1 MGGEMDNYY
10 FLHTGVFSVNTYIV
24 PIGDAKSSKDVVIF
38 DPAGCAL
45 SRDENLLL
53 DFLKR
58 KDYNCRAIC
67 LTHAH
72 FDHIMGIAPLKAAFP
87 EAKLYVHQADA
98 AELGNVCGPMNT
110 SILQDFGMMLK
121 VAKVLEEQPAP
132 DQFLKGGEVLFDE
145 WKVIHTPG
153 HSKGSVCYYNEG
165 KGLLVSGDTMFYQ
178 SWGRTDMYGGS
189 DAEIKKSLALLKNTV
204 KEGTFVLPGHDCVGF
219 NIEDNR

>member
-72 FDHIMGIAPLKAAFP
+72 FDHIMGISSLKVAFP
-87 EAKLYVHQADA
+87 DAKLYLHKAEA
-98 AELGNVCGPMNT
+98 GELGGGPCDMNR
-110 SILQDFGMMLK
+110 SILADFGMPQILDS
-121 VAKVLEEQPAP
+121 VAKQPAP
-132 DQFLKGGEVLFDE
+132 DQLLKGGEVLFDE

-219 NIEDNR
+219 TIEEN

>member
-1 MGGEMDNYY
+1 
-10 FLHTGVFSVNTYIV
+10 
-24 PIGDAKSSKDVVIF
+24 
-38 DPAGCAL
+38 
-45 SRDENLLL
+45 
-53 DFLKR
+53 
-58 KDYNCRAIC
+58 
-67 LTHAH
+67 
-72 FDHIMGIAPLKAAFP
+72 
-87 EAKLYVHQADA
+87 
-98 AELGNVCGPMNT
+98 
-110 SILQDFGMMLK
+110 MMQK

-132 DQFLKGGEVLFDE
+132 DQLLNGGEVLFDE

-219 NIEDNR
+219 TIEEN